1 MASRRALA
9 VGIATGAA
17 AVGALLIRARRHR
30 IGRAE
35 TGTHATMTGPAGDNR
50 VAASI
55 LRGSSRTKRAATS
68 KPSRAGRERPRT

>member
-1 MASRRALA
+1 MASKRALA

-35 TGTHATMTGPAGDNR
+35 TGTHATMTDPIGDNR
-50 VAASI
+50 VAESI
-55 LRGSSRTKRAATS
+55 LQSGGRKDTV
-68 KPSRAGRERPRT
+68 KPSRSGRERQRT